1 MSGLVRPSLKFFRMT
16 LPVHSQL
23 LDLVEMIF
31 VKDWE
36 FKTGM
41 RTILAWAIHKAFWS
55 IFSVMFSQSAENLTP
70 ASLKEKFFELIVYH
84 LLYKLIALHSPEDP
98 DSLLGA
104 QTASNL
110 GKLANPALLCDVV
123 RKIKWPKFDIEFIA
137 KTKPSGM

>member
-1 MSGLVRPSLKFFRMT
+1 MT

-23 LDLVEMIF
+23 LDLVEMVF

-55 IFSVMFSQSAENLTP
+55 IFSVMFSQSPENMTP

-84 LLYKLIALHSPEDP
+84 LLFKLVSLHSPEVP
-98 DSLLGA
+98 TSLLGS
-104 QTASNL
+104 QTAANL
-110 GKLANPALLCDVV
+110 GKLANPTLLCDVV
-123 RKIKWPKFDIEFIA
+123 RKITWPKLDMDLIA